1 MTLDEKVAQL
11 MQMGSHMI
19 VHDGK
24 VDLGKMKAICQKNGI
39 GFFEGITLTSEEA
52 HRIMSEVQHYMID
65 STRLGIPVFTI
76 TESLHGSVNDGA
88 TIYPQAIALGSTFNP
103 ELVYQMT
110 RPYLGRIKSAGNYPE
125 PDTRCRCL
133 PGFTLGP
140 CGRMFRR
147 RSVSGSHDGSPSGER
162 IYGSGDFAHAEAFW
176 SPR

>member
-1 MTLDEKVAQL
+1 MKQLYALLIAGLCTYQTAQAKDYIKYKDASVRVSERVEDLMARMTLDEKVAQL

-19 VHDGK
+19 VHDRK

-110 RPYLGRIKSAGNYPE
+110 
-125 PDTRCRCL
+125 
-133 PGFTLGP
+133 
-140 CGRMFRR
+140 
-147 RSVSGSHDGSPSGER
+147 
-162 IYGSGDFAHAEAFW
+162 AHI
-176 SPR
+176 SKN